1 MRKFDNLQK
10 HCYFAELRYKCY
22 NWSDEDRVKM
32 AQEGW
37 TNEIEKRTCEGYEN
51 FVFTQGV
58 DSKAPGCGNCWCCQ
72 PDNSGKTVSV
82 NKRDVSR
89 REINSLLFVN
99 LAVYSL
105 VNEKYDLSFR

>member
-1 MRKFDNLQK
+1 MNFMRKFDNSQK

-58 DSKAPGCGNCWCCQ
+58 DSKAPGCENCWCCQ
-72 PDNSGKTVSV
+72 PDNSGKTISV
-82 NKRDVSR
+82 NKS
-89 REINSLLFVN
+89 
-99 LAVYSL
+99 
-105 VNEKYDLSFR
+105 